1 MTLFKVDRTDKSKSL
16 DSSNFMSQ
24 QQKPLPPKGIV
35 PLPVDPPTK
44 NVMSTPIVSGTKSL
58 PSRNISLK
66 QLPIP
71 SNMLVPDV
79 ITPKHSSASARP
91 PNVRSMSA
99 HQSMN
104 GRPIS
109 FQQQQQQQQPPL
121 PSNSLYLQQ
130 QQNLS
135 VSSPNLATKKPS
147 FMRSVMAAVSSPRS
161 SFRQSKINTKQSLES
176 EGDHPSLRS
185 PRSKQSLQNMSTV
198 SLDQQIPTDYSASL
212 RRYSAANVAEPAVPP
227 QHLGIPPPQ
236 SPFGPRS
243 SFINNQSTPS
253 FISSANSSSQSS
265 LALTPPLS
273 RSSSPGSMTP
283 VIVNRYATPSSSS
296 SEDLGSPPESV
307 SSLFFNTSHRLN
319 FFYYFSLI
327 FLHKQIQSNM
337 SYTPTTK
344 LKYFTGKMNLG
355 MQLRKIVF

>member
-1 MTLFKVDRTDKSKSL
+1 MTLFKVDHTDKSKSV
-16 DSSNFMSQ
+16 DSSNFVSQ
-24 QQKPLPPKGIV
+24 RQQSLPKGIV
-35 PLPVDPPTK
+35 PLPVDPPMK
-44 NVMSTPIVSGTKSL
+44 NVMSAPIVSGTKSL

-79 ITPKHSSASARP
+79 ITPNSTSASSRP

-109 FQQQQQQQQPPL
+109 FQQQQQQQPPL
-121 PSNSLYLQQ
+121 PSNSPYLQQ

-147 FMRSVMAAVSSPRS
+147 FMRSVIAAVSSPRS
-161 SFRQSKINTKQSLES
+161 SFRQSKISTKQNIES

-198 SLDQQIPTDYSASL
+198 SLDQQTPNDYGASL
-212 RRYSAANVAEPAVPP
+212 RRFSAANGAEPPVQP

-243 SFINNQSTPS
+243 SFINNHSTPS

-296 SEDLGSPPESV
+296 SEDLGSPPDSV
-307 SSLFFNTSHRLN
+307 SF
-319 FFYYFSLI
+319 
-327 FLHKQIQSNM
+327 
-337 SYTPTTK
+337 
-344 LKYFTGKMNLG
+344 
-355 MQLRKIVF
+355 